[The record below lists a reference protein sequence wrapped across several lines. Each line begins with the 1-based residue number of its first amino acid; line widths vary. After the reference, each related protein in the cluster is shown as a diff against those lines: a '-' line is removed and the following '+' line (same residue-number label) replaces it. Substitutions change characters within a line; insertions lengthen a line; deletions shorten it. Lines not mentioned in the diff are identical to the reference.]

1 MALLTAN
8 NHDRTFILG
17 VTTSWF
23 DTSSMLLWKVLRK
36 QRIVDCKDLAWFD
49 RGGYCQLSI

>member
-8 NHDRTFILG
+8 NHDRTFILR